1 VARSRAANAVSRG
14 CAAIHADLAETG
26 SCRRDADGASP
37 SGGVPGTGR
46 RWASTLRPHGLVSA
60 EDGVGVDG
68 AEAQVLGV
76 VDGLVDEL
84 GDVVVVE
91 RIDDVSALA
100 LPVDQTEVA

>member
-1 VARSRAANAVSRG
+1 MARSRAANAVSRG

-26 SCRRDADGASP
+26 SCRRDADRASP
-37 SGGVPGTGR
+37 SGGVPGRPKVGVYP
-46 RWASTLRPHGLVSA
+46 ASAWLVSA

-68 AEAQVLGV
+68 AEAQVLGM